1 MPRWLFMMAILMPL
15 LVGCVFARAGEDRFS
30 YEPSVSVKEEDYAHC
45 DGRGRAA
52 AYRALSDVSGGAE
65 SVAALTGAL
74 GAWLTLEYGS
84 IVEQNAYEEAFES
97 CLQEKG
103 YEIES

>member
-1 MPRWLFMMAILMPL
+1 MMAILMPF

-30 YEPSVSVKEEDYAHC
+30 YEPSVTVKEEDYAHC

-52 AYRALSDVSGGAE
+52 AYRAISEVSGEAE